1 MDNDSD
7 NLTPKEKILDAT
19 MKIIGTKGYQHVTS
33 RKIAALADVNVA
45 SINYYFGSK
54 DIVVNEALKTFN
66 AKLMSSF
73 NYLDNL
79 ELPPETRLRNFL
91 RIYADYTLEYPD
103 IFRSFIDQV
112 SHESEAPCEY
122 IEFMKE
128 TGLNKLK
135 VVVQEI
141 AGGENTT
148 ETELIMRIFQM
159 FSSLEYP
166 VLVGDKMKS
175 IAHFDY
181 YDQECRYR
189 YIDLVLKSLIHS

>member
-1 MDNDSD
+1 MEHDSV
-7 NLTPKEKILDAT
+7 NLSPKEKILDAT

-33 RKIAALADVNVA
+33 RKIAALAHVNVA

-54 DIVVNEALKTFN
+54 DTVVNEALKAFN

-73 NYLDNL
+73 NYLDDL
-79 ELPPETRLRNFL
+79 ELPPETRLQKFL
-91 RIYADYTLEYPD
+91 RTYADYTLEYPD
-103 IFRSFIDQV
+103 IFRNFVDQV

-135 VVVQEI
+135 VLVHELTGNQLS
-141 AGGENTT
+141 
-148 ETELIMRIFQM
+148 ETELVMRIFQL

-166 VLVGDKMKS
+166 VLVGDKMNN

-189 YIDLVLKSLIHS
+189 YIDLALKALIK

>member
-1 MDNDSD
+1 MESDSD

-54 DIVVNEALKTFN
+54 DTVVNEALKAFN

-73 NYLDNL
+73 NHLDDL
-79 ELPPETRLRNFL
+79 ELSPEIRLRKFL

-103 IFRSFIDQV
+103 IFRSFVDQV

-135 VVVQEI
+135 VIVQELT
-141 AGGENTT
+141 EKQLS
-148 ETELIMRIFQM
+148 ETELVMKIFQM

-181 YDQECRYR
+181 YDQECRYQ
-189 YIDLVLKSLIHS
+189 YIDLVLKSLIK